1 MELGEKILKA
11 RLEAGLSQRQ
21 VCGDTITRNM
31 LSRIEHGVARP
42 SMKTLQYLSGVLGK
56 PVGYFLGEVEESS
69 NECVMAAARG
79 YFQNGKYA
87 LVLQTLED
95 FREPDPVYAWE
106 KGLLG
111 YVSCLLGAENAAKE
125 GREPV
130 KEKFL
135 SQSRR
140 FSSPYILPPLLS
152 YLERLRSGNGAEKT
166 NLDEALLLRAKAAME
181 GEDPD
186 RARRL
191 LEAVEKRDKSW
202 FFLSGKL
209 ALSAKDYTRAEAE
222 LLRGEERQC
231 LPLLEECYLAQGNY
245 EKAYFCA
252 YRRRE
257 TEKKE

>member
-11 RLEAGLSQRQ
+11 RLELGLSQRQ

-56 PVGYFLGEVEESS
+56 PVSYFLGEVEQSP
-69 NECVMAAARG
+69 NQRVMAAAREC
-79 YFQNGKYA
+79 FHNGKYA
-87 LVLQTLED
+87 QVLQTLES
-95 FREPDPVYAWE
+95 FQEPDPVYTWE

-111 YVSCLLGAENAAKE
+111 YVSCLMGAESAAKE
-125 GREPV
+125 GKEPV

-140 FSSPYILPPLLS
+140 FSSPYILPPLAA
-152 YLERLRSGNGAEKT
+152 YGERLRSGERPGAED
-166 NLDEALLLRAKAAME
+166 LDGALMRRAEEAME
-181 GEDPD
+181 QGNPD
-186 RARRL
+186 RARAL
-191 LEAVEKRDKSW
+191 LDAVEKRDQTW

-222 LLRGEERQC
+222 LIRGPEGRC

-252 YRRRE
+252 CRRRE
-257 TEKKE
+257 MEERR

>member
-56 PVGYFLGEVEESS
+56 PVGYFLGEVEESP
-69 NECVMAAARG
+69 NQRVMAAAREC
-79 YFQNGKYA
+79 FRHGKYA
-87 LVLQTLED
+87 LVLQTLEA
-95 FREPDPVYAWE
+95 FQEPDPAYAWE

-111 YVSCLLGAENAAKE
+111 YISCLLGAEDAAKE
-125 GREPV
+125 GKEPV

-135 SQSRR
+135 SQSQR

-152 YLERLRSGNGAEKT
+152 YREQLRSGSGAEEAD
-166 NLDEALLLRAKAAME
+166 LDGALMLRAKEAME
-181 GEDPD
+181 GEDRD

-191 LEAVEKRDKSW
+191 LDAVEKRDKTW

-209 ALSAKDYTRAEAE
+209 ALAAKDYTQAEAE
-222 LLRGEERQC
+222 LAQGEEEQC

-252 YRRRE
+252 CRRRE
-257 TEKKE
+257 MEERR